1 MRVVDGL
8 MLKEESVGFHK
19 LVKDA
24 RLALQPQTDT
34 KVSVTGNVETEVRT
48 IHWIKQGGKS
58 PNWNLTTLIFILE
71 INSSV
76 DDVTTYLNI
85 YLDDAT
91 TPAVSVDN
99 SDYATATTP
108 YATQQKTIIGEMNIE
123 AENAGRHVLHIKMYT
138 DSPTETGYNDYFYL
152 WQGR

>member
-1 MRVVDGL
+1 MKEVDGL
-8 MLKEESVGFHK
+8 MLKKESVDFHK

-24 RLALQPQTDT
+24 RMSLMPQTDT
-34 KVSVTGNVETEVRT
+34 KVSVTGSVETKVRT
-48 IHWIKQGGKS
+48 IYWVRQRGRS
-58 PNWNLTTLIFILE
+58 PNWDLTTLIFILE

-85 YLDDAT
+85 YLDKEK

-99 SDYATATTP
+99 SDYATAPTP
-108 YATQQKTIIGEMNIE
+108 YATQKKTIIGEINIE
-123 AENAGRHVLHIKMYT
+123 AVNVGRHVLHIKMYT